1 LRTVPAKAPVSGFR
15 LIADGRTPCQ
25 RRRRA
30 VLVLATIGLSGCATD
45 VSDVVNF
52 GACPPFVEYRR
63 EFQVRAAV
71 KLAQLPEGWAI
82 KEMISE
88 YAVTREQAWA
98 CFRKSHCL

>member
-1 LRTVPAKAPVSGFR
+1 
-15 LIADGRTPCQ
+15 
-25 RRRRA
+25 
-30 VLVLATIGLSGCATD
+30 
-45 VSDVVNF
+45 VNF